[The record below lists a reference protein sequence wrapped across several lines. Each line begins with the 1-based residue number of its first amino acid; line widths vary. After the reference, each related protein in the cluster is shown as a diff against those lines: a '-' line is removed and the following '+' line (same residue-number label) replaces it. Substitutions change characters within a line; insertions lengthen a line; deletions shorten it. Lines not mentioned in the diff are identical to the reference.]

1 MKSNAAESIVDAS
14 TAREFHFSDE
24 DFEQIRSLIYERAGI
39 SLSPVK
45 RDMVYSRLA
54 RRLRA
59 LGMQRFGDYLR
70 LLRAGEDDEEWEAF
84 TNSLTTNLTAFFRE
98 PHHFPILSEHL
109 LHEPGRPK
117 TVWCS
122 ASSTGEE
129 PYSLAMTAIEATGSM
144 NPPVKIIAS
153 DIDTQV
159 LQKAEAGVY
168 ALDRL
173 EKLSEQ
179 RVKRFFLKGS
189 GNRAGFAKVRPE
201 LQRLITFER
210 INLLEASWPV
220 KGPLDAI
227 FCRNVMI
234 YFDKPT
240 QAKILKRFMPLLRSD
255 GLLFV
260 GHSESLLHVSDTF
273 QLLGRT
279 VYRLAHTQV
288 GGTHG
293 SHAR

>member
-1 MKSNAAESIVDAS
+1 MKSNAAESIVDPS
-14 TAREFHFSDE
+14 PAREFHFSDE
-24 DFEQIRSLIYERAGI
+24 DYEQIRSLIYERAGI

-70 LLRAGEDDEEWEAF
+70 LLREGEDDEEWEAF

-109 LHEPGRPK
+109 LRESGRPM

-189 GNRAGFAKVRPE
+189 GSRAGFAKVRPE

-210 INLLEASWPV
+210 INLLEGSWPV

-240 QAKILKRFMPLLRSD
+240 QAKILKRFVPLLRSD

-279 VYRLAHTQV
+279 VYRLAHANA
-288 GGTHG
+288 GGTQG
-293 SHAR
+293 SPAR

>member
-1 MKSNAAESIVDAS
+1 MKSNAAESVTDTAP
-14 TAREFHFSDE
+14 AREFHFSDD

-59 LGMQRFGDYLR
+59 LGIQRFGDYLR
-70 LLRAGEDDEEWEAF
+70 LLREGQDDEEWEAF

-109 LHEPGRPK
+109 LRETGRPM

-122 ASSTGEE
+122 AASTGEE

-159 LQKAEAGVY
+159 LQKAGDGVY

-173 EKLSEQ
+173 EKLSEA

-189 GNRAGFAKVRPE
+189 GSRAGFAKVRPE

-210 INLLEASWPV
+210 INLLDASWPV

-240 QAKILKRFMPLLRSD
+240 QAKILKRFVPLLRSD

-279 VYRLAHTQV
+279 VYRLAHASTASAQ
-288 GGTHG
+288 G
-293 SHAR
+293 SNSR